1 MKEIDK
7 IKMKFMLFEEDMS
20 SVCRDDVKAY
30 LECEDLETQ
39 YNYRGILKA
48 IKSDE
53 VSLFFERILTSLGL
67 SDEVEQYYLSEDIE
81 ILSSYKES
89 VMVYELLY
97 QRLLF
102 NITDDNYLDIYRLGS
117 FMGQQILEVDN
128 YYDLVLESLQLS
140 YQGITCIPGGE
151 DNTEAFREFFEDELG
166 KILSKGKEKIK
177 K

>member
-1 MKEIDK
+1 
-7 IKMKFMLFEEDMS
+7 
-20 SVCRDDVKAY
+20 
-30 LECEDLETQ
+30 
-39 YNYRGILKA
+39 
-48 IKSDE
+48 
-53 VSLFFERILTSLGL
+53 
-67 SDEVEQYYLSEDIE
+67 
-81 ILSSYKES
+81 
-89 VMVYELLY
+89 MVYELLY